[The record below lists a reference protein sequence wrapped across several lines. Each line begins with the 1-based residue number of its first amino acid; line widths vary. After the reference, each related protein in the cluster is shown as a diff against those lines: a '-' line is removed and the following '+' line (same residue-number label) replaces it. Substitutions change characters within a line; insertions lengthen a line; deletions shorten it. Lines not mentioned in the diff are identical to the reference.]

1 MANNLSLRIELPHLL
16 ILTAFGV
23 GLVAVGCKGD
33 ATRQAGPGGGT
44 GVGGPA
50 ALKSGPSETAP
61 AAPAP
66 AAANDGASATAA
78 AASAPAPA
86 PAPAPSTPAPALSES
101 GDPKQTISAGDQKLI
116 DAWIIAARKG
126 KGRIFSG
133 QGDKRELQFLPHYL
147 EQAKPHTVRYV
158 KPSEISDELHR
169 RAPTATRYI
178 FLDFSVPDEGDEE
191 GFSYTITLAI
201 DASDKVLAA
210 ENFGAACPFVYE
222 QLADGSQHFHGEVLR
237 NLRYSDVE
245 QWQPL
250 ALTAPAG
257 RSERIVLRIVE
268 EKAETTYLDALALE
282 VGGEQLLPDAC
293 LDPGHAQ
300 ATALHA
306 VCANDG
312 NKVQL
317 RRGQAI
323 EVQFTVPASLATAP
337 HRLWANGYYLPD
349 AR

>member
-44 GVGGPA
+44 DVGGPA

-66 AAANDGASATAA
+66 AAANDGVSATAA
-78 AASAPAPA
+78 AASAPAPST
-86 PAPAPSTPAPALSES
+86 PPPAPSDS
-101 GDPKQTISAGDQKLI
+101 GDAKQTISAGDQKVI
-116 DAWIIAARKG
+116 DAWIVAARKG

-133 QGDKRELQFLPHYL
+133 QGDKRELPLLPHHL

-169 RAPTATRYI
+169 RASTATRYI

-282 VGGEQLLPDAC
+282 VGDEQILPDAC
-293 LDPGHAQ
+293 LDPGHVQ

-312 NKVQL
+312 YKVQL
-317 RRGQAI
+317 RRGQFI
-323 EVQFTVPASLATAP
+323 EVQFTVPASLALAR

-349 AR
+349 AL